1 MNKASSGN
9 DKIQTISSNQ
19 ENLNY
24 SYVTSK
30 EELNAGTK
38 NIVTYESYVNDGFNS
53 DLNNRLASESNI
65 LSFHEEKFSI

>member
-1 MNKASSGN
+1 LNKASSGN

-24 SYVTSK
+24 SYVASK
-30 EELNAGTK
+30 EELNTATK

-65 LSFHEEKFSI
+65 SSFQEEKFSI